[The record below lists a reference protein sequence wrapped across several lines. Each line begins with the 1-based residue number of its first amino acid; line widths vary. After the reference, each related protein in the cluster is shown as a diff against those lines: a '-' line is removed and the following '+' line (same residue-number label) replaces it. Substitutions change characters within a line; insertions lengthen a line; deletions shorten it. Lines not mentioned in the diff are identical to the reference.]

1 MGAAGHVRGA
11 VSQLCAS
18 RAIPRTS
25 GRLLA
30 ACLLS
35 CVIATGCRP
44 DPGVHLVLAGDM
56 MLGRTVEAAASSRG
70 DWAFPF
76 RRVAPR
82 MQAADIAFGNL
93 ECVAAS
99 SGPPTT
105 FRADPRTLHGLQ
117 EAGFDVVSLAN
128 NHAADAGLEALAEM
142 ASRLRDLGIGVT
154 GLRYPPAEQ
163 HPSILRAK
171 GLRVGF
177 LAYSW
182 SVGDF
187 VPRDGEPAIARTRRE
202 EMVAEIAHARDDV
215 DYLVVSLHMGAD
227 LARRS
232 GAGQQ
237 QKARAAIDAGADLVV
252 GHHPHV
258 PQEVERYGRG
268 FIAYSL
274 GDFVFDHPEL
284 SVDGALLEVT
294 LVAGRPVRLAWLQT
308 RINPE
313 MQPEVIG
320 ETVWAGQALTGPDAS
335 LN

>member
-1 MGAAGHVRGA
+1 MREWWATPGRCEV
-11 VSQLCAS
+11 QL
-18 RAIPRTS
+18 RF
-25 GRLLA
+25 LA
-30 ACLLS
+30 WLLS
-35 CVIATGCRP
+35 CTIATGCRP
-44 DPGVHLVLAGDM
+44 DAQVSLIFAGDM
-56 MLGRTVEAAASSRG
+56 MLGRAVEAAASARG
-70 DWAFPF
+70 DWALPF

-82 MQAADIAFGNL
+82 LQAADVAFGNL
-93 ECVAAS
+93 ECVAAT

-105 FRADPRTLHGLQ
+105 FRADPRTLEGLR

-128 NHAADAGLEALAEM
+128 NHAADAGIEALAEM
-142 ASRLRDLGIGVT
+142 ASRLGDLGIAVA

-163 HPSILRAK
+163 RPSIVRAK

-182 SVGDF
+182 SAGDF
-187 VPRDGEPAIARTRRE
+187 LSADGQPAIARTRRE
-202 EMVAEIAHARDDV
+202 EMVGEIAHARSAV

-227 LARRS
+227 LERRS

-237 QKARAAIDAGADLVV
+237 EKARAAVDAGADLVV

-294 LVAGRPVRLAWLQT
+294 LVAGRPVRLAWRET

-313 MQPEVIG
+313 LQPEVIR
-320 ETVWAGQALTGPDAS
+320 ETVWAGEALTGPNAS

>member
-1 MGAAGHVRGA
+1 MMGNARQVRGA
-11 VSQLCAS
+11 IAPLLPRRRL
-18 RAIPRTS
+18 RAV
-25 GRLLA
+25 
-30 ACLLS
+30 CLLS
-35 CVIATGCRP
+35 CTIATGCRA
-44 DPGVHLVLAGDM
+44 DTAVSLVFVGDM
-56 MLGRTVEAAASSRG
+56 MLGRAVEAAARSRG

-82 MQAADIAFGNL
+82 MKAADIAFGNL
-93 ECVAAS
+93 ECVAAT
-99 SGPPTT
+99 SGPPTR
-105 FRADPRTLHGLQ
+105 FRADPRTLGGLRD
-117 EAGFDVVSLAN
+117 AGFDVVSLAN
-128 NHAADAGLEALAEM
+128 NHTADAGLDALAEM
-142 ASRLRDLGIGVT
+142 ASRLGDLGIGVA

-163 HPSILRAK
+163 RPSIVRAK

-182 SVGDF
+182 SAGDF
-187 VPRDGEPAIARTRRE
+187 LPRDGEPAIARTRRD
-202 EMVAEIAHARDDV
+202 EMVAEIAHARGAV
-215 DYLVVSLHMGAD
+215 DYLVVSLHMGTD

-237 QKARAAIDAGADLVV
+237 EKARAAIDAGADLVV

-313 MQPEVIG
+313 LQPDVIG
-320 ETVWAGQALTGPDAS
+320 ETVWAGDALTGPNAA

>member
-1 MGAAGHVRGA
+1 VR
-11 VSQLCAS
+11 S
-18 RAIPRTS
+18 RLMR
-25 GRLLA
+25 GLV
-30 ACLLS
+30 CLLS
-35 CVIATGCRP
+35 CTLAMACRP
-44 DPGVHLVLAGDM
+44 DPGVSLLFAGDM
-56 MLGRTVEAAASSRG
+56 MLGRAVEAAASSRR

-76 RRVAPR
+76 RRVAVR
-82 MQAADIAFGNL
+82 VHGADIAFGNL
-93 ECVAAS
+93 ECVAAT
-99 SGPPTT
+99 SGPSIA
-105 FRADPRTLHGLQ
+105 FRADPRTLDGLR
-117 EAGFDVVSLAN
+117 EAGFDVISLAN
-128 NHAADAGLEALAEM
+128 NHAADAGLDALAEM
-142 ASRLRDLGIGVT
+142 AARLGNLGIAVT
-154 GLRYPPAEQ
+154 GLRYPPTAQ
-163 HPSILRAK
+163 RPTIVRAK

-187 VPRDGEPAIARTRRE
+187 LPRDGQPEIARTRRDD
-202 EMVAEIAHARDDV
+202 MVAEIAQARGEV

-227 LARRS
+227 LAPRS
-232 GAGQQ
+232 GEGQQ
-237 QKARAAIDAGADLVV
+237 EKARAAVDAGADLVV

-320 ETVWAGQALTGPDAS
+320 ETVWAGEALTGPNAS